1 MFKHVENIA
10 NIVHEP
16 FSDSSIIPTFII
28 SKLAASKVKVVL
40 SGDGGDEIFMGYNR
54 YSFAKKIFKLKEK
67 TPSILRQFVGHG
79 IRLIPSRLYDSL
91 SRPFQK
97 LLGVHG
103 LSHKMLKLSNILEY
117 ENNSDFYEK
126 LNIFD
131 NEVLDKKSKYHRN
144 IFDKYQSIDLIDS
157 VQRNDID
164 FYLPND
170 ILVKVDRA
178 SMFNS
183 LEVRSPFLSHNV
195 VNKAFELP
203 IEFRIKE

>member
-1 MFKHVENIA
+1 M
-10 NIVHEP
+10 
-16 FSDSSIIPTFII
+16 
-28 SKLAASKVKVVL
+28 
-40 SGDGGDEIFMGYNR
+40 
-54 YSFAKKIFKLKEK
+54 
-67 TPSILRQFVGHG
+67 
-79 IRLIPSRLYDSL
+79 PSRVYDRL

-97 LLGVHG
+97 LLGIHG
-103 LSHKMLKLSNILEY
+103 FSHKMSKLSNILEY

-131 NEVLDKKSKYHRN
+131 NELLDNKSKYHRN

-195 VNKAFELP
+195 INKAFELP
-203 IEFRIKE
+203 IEFKLRNKITKYILKDLLSDFLPKSLYIDQRWDLLFQLKDGYLIRNLEKLWIIFFMSHVGKNLDGNEKKY